1 MVAKVTLSV
10 KEALVWV
17 RLIKKLT
24 DQRRHYTVSVWAED
38 IEEMLTAKVKPT
50 PAALEALCQRY
61 CHSGRQGHMT
71 LVLRDPYDARALAAL
86 VGVIR
91 AIDATELSD
100 VEPDPIEIPVASEPV
115 KKVGRS
121 KKVPIFRDL
130 PEKVDSPTPV
140 EPLIKEPSLEPEFTS
155 AVSVWE
161 EPGLSGEEL
170 ARRALQGE
178 LD

>member
-50 PAALEALCQRY
+50 PAALERLCQRY
-61 CHSGRQGHMT
+61 CPSGRRGHMT
-71 LVLRDPYDARALAAL
+71 MVLRDPYDARALGCL
-86 VGVIR
+86 VGIIR
-91 AIDATELSD
+91 AIDASELST
-100 VEPDPIEIPVASEPV
+100 VEPEPGEIPEPPPPTVKKAKRRKEVVDKLRAIESPELVAPLVEEEPPSESEP
-115 KKVGRS
+115 
-121 KKVPIFRDL
+121 
-130 PEKVDSPTPV
+130 
-140 EPLIKEPSLEPEFTS
+140 TS
-155 AVSVWE
+155 DVSAWE
-161 EPGLSGEEL
+161 EQGLSGEEL
-170 ARRALQGE
+170 ARRALLGE